1 MIQNPSVGI
10 NADTGATITGWDHV
24 QQSLRDI
31 FVTSFGERHM
41 REWYGSF
48 VMQAL
53 GRNITVEEVLPVIAS
68 VTSAIDM
75 WEPRFA
81 VQSVDFDG
89 EIRQGQLVIAINGT
103 YRPRAL
109 LGDMT
114 GEGEQRIVFGLS
126 SGGVNF
132 Q

>member
-1 MIQNPSVGI
+1 
-10 NADTGATITGWDHV
+10 
-24 QQSLRDI
+24 LRDI
-31 FVTSFGERHM
+31 FITTFGERHM

-53 GRNITVEEVLPVIAS
+53 GRNITPDEILPVIAS

-81 VQSVDFDG
+81 VETVDFDG
-89 EIRQGQLVIAINGT
+89 EIRNGRLVMRINGS

-126 SGGVNF
+126 AEGVNF
-132 Q
+132 L